1 MDKDSQDVVITGIK
15 IPFFSLMGFM
25 IKWTLASIPAVI
37 VTAGLVIAIVMG
49 GPILIDM
56 LGLADIL
63 SGWLP
68 LPPSQ

>member
-37 VTAGLVIAIVMG
+37 VTMALVMG
-49 GPILIDM
+49 AVIGIPLLIEM
-56 LGLADIL
+56 LGLTDML
-63 SGWLP
+63 NGLGL
-68 LPPSQ
+68 LPPSP